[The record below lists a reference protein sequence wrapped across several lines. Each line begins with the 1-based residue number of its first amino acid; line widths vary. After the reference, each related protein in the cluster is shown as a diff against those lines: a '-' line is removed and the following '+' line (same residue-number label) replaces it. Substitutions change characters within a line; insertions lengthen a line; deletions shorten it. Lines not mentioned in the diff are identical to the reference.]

1 MIINAS
7 ERAPSDRREHESVS
21 GGAVPSQTHL
31 TQKPHLYR
39 ARRSQS
45 LERNTDGESGGLV
58 KMQVS
63 GSLSPSTSPMV
74 GWGPGTCISVNPRKK
89 LTCSPGTWDL
99 TLRTNHSG
107 CYCAWHLAG
116 ILCSLLPSAV
126 FSTVS
131 IVFWFLLLVY
141 LKYSYFQSIS
151 WKTLNSFVNGL
162 QTSDSCRGNRI
173 MFNLDYLSFA
183 PLPEK
188 NIRRATLL
196 SAQFFL

>member
-1 MIINAS
+1 
-7 ERAPSDRREHESVS
+7 
-21 GGAVPSQTHL
+21 
-31 TQKPHLYR
+31 
-39 ARRSQS
+39 
-45 LERNTDGESGGLV
+45 
-58 KMQVS
+58 MQVS
-63 GSLSPSTSPMV
+63 GFLSPSTSPMV
-74 GWGPGTCISVNPRKK
+74 GWGPGTCISENPRKK

-99 TLRTNHSG
+99 GPHLRTNHLG

-116 ILCSLLPSAV
+116 VLCSLLPSAV

-188 NIRRATLL
+188 TQVNKIRNEKEELQQTMQKQKDHNRLLHATIC
-196 SAQFFL
+196 Q